1 MKNMEELYRIV
12 TSKEWEVYMI
22 PLLEERRDS
31 QINIL
36 LASEDDRARTK
47 IKVYNEII
55 TLPEYILAQVNKDR
69 KGVDRIE

>member
-22 PLLEERRDS
+22 PLLEVRRDS
-31 QINIL
+31 QIDIL